1 MTMPEQGLAQPA
13 PADTFSPQLTPSQL
27 NVGQLPGYQSR
38 GESPHSGGPVSAPRV
53 TNERSERPERI
64 ERAQLPADSLL
75 EPSRAAVPALGM
87 DGFSDSNFG
96 QPNWFDGPLDTMVD
110 HPLLRGLLLE
120 LPPRGTQPSPEWM
133 NRWFEAAR
141 SVLDLIYLRR

>member
-1 MTMPEQGLAQPA
+1 MPEQGLAQPA

-27 NVGQLPGYQSR
+27 SVGQLPGYQSR
-38 GESPHSGGPVSAPRV
+38 AEGPNPGGPGSAVRGQA
-53 TNERSERPERI
+53 ERPERG
-64 ERAQLPADSLL
+64 QLPADPLL
-75 EPSRAAVPALGM
+75 GL
-87 DGFSDSNFG
+87 DGFNDSGFG
-96 QPNWFDGPLDTMVD
+96 PASWLDGPMESMVD

>member
-27 NVGQLPGYQSR
+27 SVGQLPGYQSR
-38 GESPHSGGPVSAPRV
+38 ADTPHPGGSGGAPRL
-53 TNERSERPERI
+53 TERA
-64 ERAQLPADSLL
+64 ERAQLSADPLL
-75 EPSRAAVPALGM
+75 ESNRAVLPARGL
-87 DGFSDSNFG
+87 DSFSDSNFG
-96 QPNWFDGPLDTMVD
+96 PASWLDGPIESMVD